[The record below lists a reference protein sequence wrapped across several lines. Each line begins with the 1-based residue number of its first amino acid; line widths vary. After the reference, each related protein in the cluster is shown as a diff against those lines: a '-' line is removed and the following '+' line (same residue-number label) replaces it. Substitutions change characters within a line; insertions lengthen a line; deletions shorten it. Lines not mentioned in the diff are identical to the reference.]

1 MDNKEQLRA
10 ICIKTW
16 NEFKDAKELLGEN
29 SESALYFRTSWY
41 AYDNAY
47 TLIFGEVLSYE

>member
-1 MDNKEQLRA
+1 MDNKERLRA
-10 ICIKTW
+10 ICIEQW
-16 NEFKDAKELLGEN
+16 NRLIEAIKLFGED
-29 SESALYFRTSWY
+29 SETARNFRTSWY